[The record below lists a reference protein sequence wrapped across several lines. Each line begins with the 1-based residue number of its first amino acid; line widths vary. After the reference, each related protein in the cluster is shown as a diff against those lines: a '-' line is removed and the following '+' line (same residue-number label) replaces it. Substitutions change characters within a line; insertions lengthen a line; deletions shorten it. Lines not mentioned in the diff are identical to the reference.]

1 IFNTCAPGGC
11 FSSNAVRDEHSSPVY
26 RDGSTVICPLGES
39 LTSTGV
45 LCVQVAAYKT
55 SGTACSAVRKSD
67 ILTLTFMPS
76 VMGADGFLTDS
87 AGFENE
93 VRSAIEEFRTYSES
107 FDEIHSHANIA
118 VLEGLSEENGR
129 LCFNGET
136 VCEEY
141 TLPTASLLSKG
152 GVKPGFGLEMT
163 GEYLGVSDEF
173 IKICTAVTA
182 CRTSSDESIL
192 HVISGTPAEY
202 DYIDGDNPG
211 LTEYIYELDIGRT
224 KLYYIPTQSGI
235 IEWLDF
241 SDTVHTLSLEA
252 GVIYLFELDPDTGT
266 FSVRCKEPN
275 EV

>member
-1 IFNTCAPGGC
+1 MRKAT
-11 FSSNAVRDEHSSPVY
+11 FSSLVRDSGATY
-26 RDGSTVICPLGES
+26 RSLVRPLRTS
-39 LTSTGV
+39 ALTS
-45 LCVQVAAYKT
+45 
-55 SGTACSAVRKSD
+55 SIAC
-67 ILTLTFMPS
+67 L
-76 VMGADGFLTDS
+76 
-87 AGFENE
+87 
-93 VRSAIEEFRTYSES
+93 
-107 FDEIHSHANIA
+107 
-118 VLEGLSEENGR
+118 
-129 LCFNGET
+129 
-136 VCEEY
+136 
-141 TLPTASLLSKG
+141 
-152 GVKPGFGLEMT
+152 
-163 GEYLGVSDEF
+163 VSDEF

-192 HVISGTPAEY
+192 HVVSGTPAEY